1 MTACGLAKFCR
12 ARAHAQSDPAVA
24 GVTTIRSLPGV
35 YSLRRAADLAAGA
48 PASDSERSTG
58 VAAALASA
66 GELYRLKTSFPAPP
80 PVRGVASA

>member
-1 MTACGLAKFCR
+1 
-12 ARAHAQSDPAVA
+12 V
-24 GVTTIRSLPGV
+24 IRSLPGV

-48 PASDSERSTG
+48 PAKESELSTG

-80 PVRGVASA
+80 PVKEVALA